1 MFFNQIGV
9 AFRYK
14 NYCLILAQL
23 LNLAGHEL
31 HGGIN
36 ALSEGYTYERTVNV
50 RTSSCRPP
58 CQLFPRVKI

>member
-1 MFFNQIGV
+1 MLNVFNQIGV

-36 ALSEGYTYERTVNV
+36 ALSEGYTYERTV
-50 RTSSCRPP
+50 R
-58 CQLFPRVKI
+58 